1 MSSCVSLNSS
11 EIYDNNI
18 QFGGCYF
25 ENIPNWLYW
34 LIVILI
40 VLVGGMYIYKY
51 FYPTPQTIR
60 QENTPIIVQENI

>member
-1 MSSCVSLNSS
+1 MSSCVSINSN
-11 EIYDNNI
+11 EIYDNNV

-40 VLVGGMYIYKY
+40 VLVAGNYIYKY
-51 FYPTPQTIR
+51 LYPVPQASR
-60 QENTPIIVQENI
+60 QENAPVIVQENI